1 MQFKISI
8 CKRINEL
15 REIKGMSWEQLVYAA
30 GYSKGMITDLKN
42 AKVEPRLSTVCRIA
56 AALNMKPSELLDFDI
71 DLSEFKK
78 EK

>member
-15 REIKGMSWEQLVYAA
+15 REIKGMSWQQLVYAA

-56 AALNMKPSELLDFDI
+56 AALDMKPSELLDFNI
-71 DLSEFKK
+71 DFSEFDK